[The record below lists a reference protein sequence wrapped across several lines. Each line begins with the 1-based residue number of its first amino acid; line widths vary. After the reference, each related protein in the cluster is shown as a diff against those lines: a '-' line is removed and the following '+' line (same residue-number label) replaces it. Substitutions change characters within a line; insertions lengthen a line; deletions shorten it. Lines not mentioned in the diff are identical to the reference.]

1 MNGDPALAASPGDGA
16 ADSSEYVA
24 GTLLNDSNSVFAAEV
39 QTVGADPQ
47 LSWPGTTGRTYAVF
61 YATNVAAG
69 SFQPMDG
76 YTNLTCSTPGT
87 MSLTIPDLAIGD
99 HYFGIQVRK

>member
-1 MNGDPALAASPGDGA
+1 MN
-16 ADSSEYVA
+16 
-24 GTLLNDSNSVFAAEV
+24 NSNSIFAAEV
-39 QTVGADPQ
+39 QAVGDDPQ
-47 LSWPGTTGRTYAVF
+47 LSWPGMTGRTYAVF
-61 YATNVAAG
+61 YATNVAAA